1 MFLHVISDL
10 LFLMFIFG
18 NLKQHIIIS
27 VTYTSQIFE
36 SGNTT
41 KTCKESWLQNGLY
54 LVNVKNVAVVKQT

>member
-1 MFLHVISDL
+1 
-10 LFLMFIFG
+10 MFIFG

-27 VTYTSQIFE
+27 VTYASQIFE

-54 LVNVKNVAVVKQT
+54 LVNVKNVAIVKQM